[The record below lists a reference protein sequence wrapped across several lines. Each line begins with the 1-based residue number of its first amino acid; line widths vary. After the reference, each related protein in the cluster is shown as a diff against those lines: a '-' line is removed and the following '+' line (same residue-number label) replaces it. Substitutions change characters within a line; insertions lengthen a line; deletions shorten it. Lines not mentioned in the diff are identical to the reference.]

1 MKKLLVVAALLSLP
15 LAGCATADGSS
26 RATPG
31 AQATA
36 SGSYY
41 CWKDRLNTQ
50 GDQLL
55 CNWEQSAGDACRS
68 SAIVT
73 PLAKGSVASGP
84 KDAGRCTNGQWLVQ
98 VTTK

>member
-1 MKKLLVVAALLSLP
+1 MKKLLVVAALLTVP
-15 LAGCATADGSS
+15 IAGCATADGS
-26 RATPG
+26 RPAAR

-41 CWKDRLNTQ
+41 CWKERLNTE

-55 CNWEQSAGDACRS
+55 CNWESSAADACRS

-73 PLAKGSVASGP
+73 PLAKGSVSTGP
-84 KDAGRCTNGQWLVQ
+84 KDAGRCNNGQWLVQ